1 METRHAARSERGHLV
16 RNLASASR
24 STSGTGPV
32 ADADHATRSPAPDS
46 ATDPA
51 RGAALARLLLER
63 FGAAR
68 FERYFGVAPAVRF
81 GPDGLEIEVP
91 TGFLATLLDRRFKD
105 EVLAA
110 ARDATGAAPQQVRFI
125 AQRPGPDAEATPSPQ
140 NTPAPPPAPSPSRHA
155 APGPARSRAQRL
167 AHADRHNLAHFAV
180 GPDNRLAYEVVA
192 ALASDAPDLPRL
204 VVLHGPCGS
213 GKSHLLFGAALRAG
227 QTRPGALV
235 RALSADQFT
244 TDYVTAL
251 RSGRLEHFRS
261 TLRKADLLAIDD
273 IGVLATRPATQNELV
288 LLLDAVAARGGRV
301 LVSAASLPRQ
311 IEGLSEPLVSRLMGG
326 VVASVGLPDEPTRAA
341 LASRFAA
348 RRGIRLEPDAALAI
362 AHALPNSASARDVE
376 GLVVKV
382 EAIHRL
388 LDGCIAA
395 SSSRP
400 GERGIGVGT
409 VRRAL
414 DRDSAPR
421 VASAATLARQ
431 PVRFPAILAAVCER
445 LAVAPEEVL
454 ASGRHATV
462 VAARSL
468 CAFVARRAT
477 TMSFPEIARALG
489 RPNHSTVITAC
500 QRVAR
505 QIHDGI
511 AIPLGP
517 QGTPCSLQSLAHDI
531 LNHVRG
537 VDK

>member
-16 RNLASASR
+16 RNLSPASR
-24 STSGTGPV
+24 PLT
-32 ADADHATRSPAPDS
+32 ATRPPAAADLAPDPS
-46 ATDPA
+46 AVDAAP
-51 RGAALARLLLER
+51 GAAVARLLMQR

-91 TGFLATLLDRRFKD
+91 TGFLATLLDRRFKH

-110 ARDATGAAPQQVRFI
+110 ARDATGAAPQGVRFV
-125 AQRPGPDAEATPSPQ
+125 AQRPV
-140 NTPAPPPAPSPSRHA
+140 PAADLSGEPAALTGEPAPSRA
-155 APGPARSRAQRL
+155 ASPNTALPAAHVATRSRAQRL

-180 GPDNRLAYEVVA
+180 GPSTRLAYEVAA

-261 TLRKADLLAIDD
+261 ALRNADLLAIDD
-273 IGVLATRPATQNELV
+273 IGVLATRPATQNEIV
-288 LLLDAVAARGGRV
+288 LLLDAIAARGGRV

-311 IEGLSEPLVSRLMGG
+311 IDGLSEPLVSRLMGG

-388 LDGCIAA
+388 LDGCLVSTSLPAEHA
-395 SSSRP
+395 
-400 GERGIGVGT
+400 IGVGT

-421 VASAATLARQ
+421 PSGTAPLARQ

-517 QGTPCSLQSLAHDI
+517 QGNPCSLQSLVHEI